1 MSSSWSMLPPV
12 DVQARSQLCIPM
24 IFFVVWLFHL
34 SSDTFISC
42 VCKRTSC
49 WLLCVNNK
57 FMLHNQASKFF
68 YFFSARCNR
77 RALAMMFVR
86 LSVWVERA
94 LCTLAQISV
103 YGWIVQCFGHP
114 YTRACP
120 LTLSRLFPVTLGGEV
135 GYGCANYI
143 GLDVHTNIDK

>member
-1 MSSSWSMLPPV
+1 MFVNVHQVGYCVLIISSCYTTKL
-12 DVQARSQLCIPM
+12 AN
-24 IFFVVWLFHL
+24 FV
-34 SSDTFISC
+34 
-42 VCKRTSC
+42 
-49 WLLCVNNK
+49 
-57 FMLHNQASKFF
+57 

-114 YTRACP
+114 DTRACP
-120 LTLSRLFPVTLGGEV
+120 LTPSRLFPVTLGGEV